1 MKKMLL
7 SVVASLFL
15 LGTASAQVLPSTGV
29 QNNLWT
35 AFGTGIDGSTRF
47 YGFVDTLQAR
57 VDIAQFSIEGML
69 NWGAL
74 SSWDDDTLN
83 YFRFENTYVSP
94 LLVHYFSTGKNNL
107 SLQEQTVG
115 KATSNQVSLNPYA
128 QESYYVNFLW
138 KPLDFLD
145 VGLGTKLNWKVGSAP
160 DNGGELWENTA
171 HVRQGGF
178 STTYNESTS
187 GRHFTYDKPGSADVV
202 GFVHYANVY
211 AKKAIG
217 VRFFHDGGDVDFQL
231 GMAIPNGATTESP
244 VTNMGFQIAF
254 GKFEISAAYE
264 GLFQK
269 DGNFYTGLGLGAD
282 DFEIDAYF
290 AWDSIDID
298 DDDDDPEDMSFGT
311 GCAITFKFSDA
322 RITIRPEAGL
332 NWFEN
337 PDYLPA
343 WYIGGLFDWNIADT
357 MNLSVWTSFAV
368 GSADKNWKDNSVTDE
383 WTGGTVFNI
392 RPTFAF
398 NLTKHHTLAAFV
410 NIENRI
416 AFNGNS
422 RNCWSTGLFWTYK
435 LLK

>member
-1 MKKMLL
+1 
-7 SVVASLFL
+7 
-15 LGTASAQVLPSTGV
+15 
-29 QNNLWT
+29 
-35 AFGTGIDGSTRF
+35 
-47 YGFVDTLQAR
+47 
-57 VDIAQFSIEGML
+57 
-69 NWGAL
+69 
-74 SSWDDDTLN
+74 
-83 YFRFENTYVSP
+83 
-94 LLVHYFSTGKNNL
+94 
-107 SLQEQTVG
+107 
-115 KATSNQVSLNPYA
+115 
-128 QESYYVNFLW
+128 
-138 KPLDFLD
+138 
-145 VGLGTKLNWKVGSAP
+145 
-160 DNGGELWENTA
+160 
-171 HVRQGGF
+171 
-178 STTYNESTS
+178 
-187 GRHFTYDKPGSADVV
+187 
-202 GFVHYANVY
+202 
-211 AKKAIG
+211 
-217 VRFFHDGGDVDFQL
+217 
-231 GMAIPNGATTESP
+231 MAIPNGATTESP
-244 VTNMGFQIAF
+244 VTNLGFQIAF

-290 AWDSIDID
+290 AWDSIDVD
-298 DDDDDPEDMSFGT
+298 NEDDDPKDMSFGT

-322 RITIRPEAGL
+322 GITIRPEAGL